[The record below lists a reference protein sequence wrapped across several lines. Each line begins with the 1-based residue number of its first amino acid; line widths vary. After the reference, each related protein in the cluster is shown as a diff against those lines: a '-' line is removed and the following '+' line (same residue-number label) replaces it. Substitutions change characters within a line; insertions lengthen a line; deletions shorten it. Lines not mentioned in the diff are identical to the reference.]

1 MVRSVNIFDVDLRAD
16 VRESARVMEAVHII
30 RCPECQ
36 LELCSDPLCRNHSAD
51 VWVAVHAEF
60 HPLAAK
66 ALMLYGEIRSSE

>member
-1 MVRSVNIFDVDLRAD
+1 MRSVNIFDVDLGAD
-16 VRESARVMEAVHII
+16 VREIARVMEAVHVI

-36 LELCSDPLCRNHSAD
+36 LELCSDPSCRKHSTD